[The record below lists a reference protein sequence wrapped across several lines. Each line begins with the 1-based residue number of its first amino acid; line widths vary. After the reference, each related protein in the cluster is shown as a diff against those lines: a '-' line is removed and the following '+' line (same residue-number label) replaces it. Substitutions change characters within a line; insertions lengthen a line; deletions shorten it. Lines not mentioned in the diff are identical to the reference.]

1 MLWRETEVQA
11 RAGARAVD
19 SVVGLEALLR
29 ERVRQQ
35 REALRIVVCQR
46 RKKVLCERLK
56 LRHVPRHVFA
66 IETHFESRAAAHPVG
81 SIA

>member
-1 MLWRETEVQA
+1 MLTSGENVVFSRGPLVLWRETEVQA

-46 RKKVLCERLK
+46 RKKVLCERVK
-56 LRHVPRHVFA
+56 LRHVPRHVPWV
-66 IETHFESRAAAHPVG
+66 H
-81 SIA
+81 